1 MIKFSLLGF
10 VVILLVA
17 CQSSATPLLP
27 SNPTALPTSTQT
39 PLPPPTS
46 TQLPTPTAEESLA
59 ESVDDLVGIWW
70 FPQGPIFIEM
80 KADGTYRVW
89 DTYSGT
95 GTQAAGEFT
104 FDSGKVTWVTSQP
117 ACNDRPATYEMYVI
131 REKGKVVQ
139 IRMKVV
145 GTDPCFARTDN
156 VKGVGRLYNP

>member
-1 MIKFSLLGF
+1 MIKFSFLVF

-27 SNPTALPTSTQT
+27 STQT
-39 PLPPPTS
+39 PLPSPTS
-46 TQLPTPTAEESLA
+46 TQLPTPTPEESLA

-89 DTYSGT
+89 DNSGT
-95 GTQAAGEFT
+95 GNQAAGEFT

-117 ACNDRPATYEMYVI
+117 ACNDRPATYEMYVM

-156 VKGVGRLYNP
+156 VMGVGRLYNP